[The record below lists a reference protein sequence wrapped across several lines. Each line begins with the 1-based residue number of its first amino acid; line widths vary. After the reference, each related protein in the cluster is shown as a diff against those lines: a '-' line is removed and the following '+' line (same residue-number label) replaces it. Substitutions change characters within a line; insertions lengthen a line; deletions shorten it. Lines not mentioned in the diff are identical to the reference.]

1 MNIIKLITLILSFN
15 ILFCLEETG
24 IKFEV
29 NEEVA
34 RAVLYHFYPDINNEI
49 KDMKLEDIRI
59 KKGINIRDIRVQ
71 VLNFTPDKVKFS
83 FTESGISINISGI
96 SVNVFGNLIVSR
108 YVLSNTFKIAKNIEL
123 VNFDANLKVTYRTIN
138 NSLYP
143 NAEFIEAPKVDID
156 FYLHF
161 SLPFGLGDAL
171 ERLVKDK
178 IRDAINSFL
187 ERKSNSFLEDAINLI
202 PMNITIDEYNG
213 YAIDYSLVN
222 PIRMKNGYLEVNSY
236 ALLYNERIKETQ
248 IKKKQDIPLSSVP
261 DMIKINN
268 QYQLYISQYSIN
280 SALYTFFKTEP
291 LSLTLDSNIVTG
303 LLSVVLPGIYQK
315 YGNEKVIVIFKTR
328 KEGQLELNENGAIG
342 KIFGQMIVKIKG
354 TNELIFQ
361 CDLDLLTE
369 VEIIVKNLISITGNI
384 HSLNINVG
392 KVYENKCSSQILI
405 EKSINLITSFVIPLA
420 NGIIEKSIKFDL
432 PVFFKEIIINHNKQY
447 ISISYKLKKE
457 LLTEQLNN
465 TFNEI
470 LKHLEKVFLEEDNYK
485 ITQAIQEVYTT
496 IGSFISDYF
505 RNQKSLKTHIYSIAN
520 VFRHI
525 AENINNQNKLKD
537 DLSDLHKLILDISK
551 YAEIDNLSYFYN
563 QISTF
568 IQRNID
574 LTKNPNKNNKN
585 INQQLKDQLK
595 GLAVGIICRAQNIM
609 ATLLNAGKTYFIMY
623 NEKYEECLKTK
634 NI

>member
-108 YVLSNTFKIAKNIEL
+108 YVISNTFKIAKNIEL

-470 LKHLEKVFLEEDNYK
+470 LKHFEKVFLEEDNYK

-585 INQQLKDQLK
+585 INLQLKNLLN

-609 ATLLNAGKTYFIMY
+609 ATLLNTGKTYFIMY

>member
-15 ILFCLEETG
+15 VLFCLEETG

-537 DLSDLHKLILDISK
+537 DLSDLHKLILDINK

>member
-551 YAEIDNLSYFYN
+551 
-563 QISTF
+563 
-568 IQRNID
+568 
-574 LTKNPNKNNKN
+574 
-585 INQQLKDQLK
+585 
-595 GLAVGIICRAQNIM
+595 
-609 ATLLNAGKTYFIMY
+609 
-623 NEKYEECLKTK
+623 
-634 NI
+634 

>member
-96 SVNVFGNLIVSR
+96 SVNVFGNLKVSR
-108 YVLSNTFKIAKNIEL
+108 YVIPKTFKIAKNIEL

-143 NAEFIEAPKVDID
+143 NAEFIGAPKVDID

-537 DLSDLHKLILDISK
+537 DLSDLHKLILDINK

-595 GLAVGIICRAQNIM
+595 GLSVGIICRAQNIM

>member
-1 MNIIKLITLILSFN
+1 M
-15 ILFCLEETG
+15 LFS
-24 IKFEV
+24 
-29 NEEVA
+29 
-34 RAVLYHFYPDINNEI
+34 DINW
-49 KDMKLEDIRI
+49 
-59 KKGINIRDIRVQ
+59 
-71 VLNFTPDKVKFS
+71 
-83 FTESGISINISGI
+83 
-96 SVNVFGNLIVSR
+96 
-108 YVLSNTFKIAKNIEL
+108 
-123 VNFDANLKVTYRTIN
+123 
-138 NSLYP
+138 
-143 NAEFIEAPKVDID
+143 
-156 FYLHF
+156 
-161 SLPFGLGDAL
+161 
-171 ERLVKDK
+171 
-178 IRDAINSFL
+178 
-187 ERKSNSFLEDAINLI
+187 
-202 PMNITIDEYNG
+202 
-213 YAIDYSLVN
+213 
-222 PIRMKNGYLEVNSY
+222 
-236 ALLYNERIKETQ
+236 
-248 IKKKQDIPLSSVP
+248 
-261 DMIKINN
+261 
-268 QYQLYISQYSIN
+268 
-280 SALYTFFKTEP
+280 
-291 LSLTLDSNIVTG
+291 
-303 LLSVVLPGIYQK
+303 
-315 YGNEKVIVIFKTR
+315 
-328 KEGQLELNENGAIG
+328 
-342 KIFGQMIVKIKG
+342 
-354 TNELIFQ
+354 
-361 CDLDLLTE
+361 
-369 VEIIVKNLISITGNI
+369 
-384 HSLNINVG
+384 
-392 KVYENKCSSQILI
+392 
-405 EKSINLITSFVIPLA
+405 KSINLITSFVIPLA

-574 LTKNPNKNNKN
+574 LTKNSNKNNKN

-609 ATLLNAGKTYFIMY
+609 ATLLNTGITYFIMY

>member
-1 MNIIKLITLILSFN
+1 MKILNLITLILAFN

-29 NEEVA
+29 NEEMA

-96 SVNVFGNLIVSR
+96 SVNVFGNLKVSR
-108 YVLSNTFKIAKNIEL
+108 YVIPKTFKIAKNIEL

-609 ATLLNAGKTYFIMY
+609 ATLLNTGKTYFIMY